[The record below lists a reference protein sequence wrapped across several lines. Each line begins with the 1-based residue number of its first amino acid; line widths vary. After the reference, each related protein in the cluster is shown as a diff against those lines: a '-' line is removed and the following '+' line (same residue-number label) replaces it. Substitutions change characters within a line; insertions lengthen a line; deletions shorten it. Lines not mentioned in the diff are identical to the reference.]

1 MDHDIFE
8 HLGTSHIVRQ
18 GKGSVDFFF
27 FGGGGGFRRNGGGM
41 SRRQQNIKG
50 GTIEN

>member
-1 MDHDIFE
+1 MFE

-18 GKGSVDFFF
+18 GEVSV
-27 FGGGGGFRRNGGGM
+27 GGGGGFRRNGGGM
-41 SRRQQNIKG
+41 SRRQQNIKV

>member
-18 GKGSVDFFF
+18 GEGSVDFFW
-27 FGGGGGFRRNGGGM
+27 GEGGFRRNGGGM
-41 SRRQQNIKG
+41 SRRQQNIQG

>member
-8 HLGTSHIVRQ
+8 HLGTSHIVRW
-18 GKGSVDFFF
+18 GRGRWIFFW
-27 FGGGGGFRRNGGGM
+27 GGGGFRRNGGGM

-50 GTIEN
+50 GL

>member
-18 GKGSVDFFF
+18 GEGSVDFFF
-27 FGGGGGFRRNGGGM
+27 LGGGEVL
-41 SRRQQNIKG
+41 G
-50 GTIEN
+50 GTEGGWVVANKISRGGL

>member
-1 MDHDIFE
+1 MFE

-18 GKGSVDFFF
+18 GEIFFL
-27 FGGGGGFRRNGGGM
+27 GGGGGFRRNGGGM
-41 SRRQQNIKG
+41 SRRQQNIKV

>member
-18 GKGSVDFFF
+18 WEGSVDFFF
-27 FGGGGGFRRNGGGM
+27 GGGGEVL
-41 SRRQQNIKG
+41 G
-50 GTIEN
+50 GTEGG

>member
-18 GKGSVDFFF
+18 WEGSVDFFW
-27 FGGGGGFRRNGGGM
+27 GGGEVL
-41 SRRQQNIKG
+41 G
-50 GTIEN
+50 GTEGGWVVANRISRGGL